1 MIGSFRAGNTLPAT
15 APGSSIDVARGP
27 CLFLVAQGNSP
38 LAPPAGLR
46 LTALDQIHVRRGAQ
60 SEVAQRPV
68 DARQVDV
75 VLADPR
81 VSAVHAR
88 FTFVGQRWHVEDCG
102 SRNGTF
108 VNGAR
113 VEHAE
118 LADGDVIDAGQALFR
133 YRERISQDGD
143 VVIRLPAALRGGASL
158 LPEIQGELDELA
170 CMARSPLTLLI
181 EGETGTG
188 KEVAARLV
196 HARSGRTGA
205 FVAVNC
211 GALPR
216 ERVAAELF
224 GWKRGAFPSAIAD
237 HPGLVRAADGGTLFL
252 DEIGDLP
259 LADQATLLRVLQ
271 EREVLPIAATR
282 AVPVDLRVIAAT
294 HQPLDELTA
303 AGQFRCDLLARLSG
317 FRVTLPPLRD
327 RREDLGMLVA
337 EILRERHATDADPP
351 VLRISA
357 LRALMNH
364 PWHANIRELDQAISR
379 ALVRRAA
386 GRPIEVQHLLL
397 SSARDVDAVIP
408 DDRSAALRGELV
420 ERLRTHEGNVTAVAR
435 AMGKARMQI
444 QRWLKRF
451 DLDPETFRR

>member
-1 MIGSFRAGNTLPAT
+1 VGGSSQAGNTLPAT
-15 APGSSIDVARGP
+15 SPGRGIDVARGP

-46 LTALDQIHVRRGAQ
+46 LAALDQVHIRRGAQ
-60 SEVAQRPV
+60 REMAARPV

-81 VSAVHAR
+81 VSATHAR
-88 FTFVGQRWHVEDCG
+88 FTCVGQRWHVEDCG

-108 VNGAR
+108 VNGTL
-113 VEHAE
+113 VERAA
-118 LADGDVIDAGQALFR
+118 LVDGDVIDAGQALFR
-133 YRERISQDGD
+133 YRERITQDGD
-143 VVIRLPAALRGGASL
+143 VVIRPPALPCGLISL
-158 LPEIQGELDELA
+158 LPEIHRQLDELA
-170 CMARSPLTLLI
+170 RMARSTLTLLI

-188 KEVAARLV
+188 KEVAARLL
-196 HARSGRTGA
+196 HALSGRTGA

-224 GWKRGAFPSAIAD
+224 GWKRGAFPSANAD
-237 HPGLVRAADGGTLFL
+237 HLGLVRAADGGTLFL

-282 AVPVDLRVIAAT
+282 VVPVDLRVIAAT
-294 HQPLDELTA
+294 HQPLDELA
-303 AGQFRCDLLARLSG
+303 AVDHFRSDLLARLTG
-317 FRVTLPPLRD
+317 FRAILPPLRD
-327 RREDLGMLVA
+327 RREDLGLLVA
-337 EILRERHATDADPP
+337 EILRQRQPTDADPP
-351 VLRISA
+351 VLHIAA
-357 LRALMNH
+357 LRALVNH
-364 PWHANIRELDQAISR
+364 PWRANIRELDQAIAR

-386 GRPIEVQHLLL
+386 GQPIEAQHLLL
-397 SSARDVDAVIP
+397 SPVSDGDQGILN
-408 DDRSAALRGELV
+408 DRHGVLRGELIAL
-420 ERLRTHEGNVTAVAR
+420 LRTHEGNVTAVAR

-451 DLDPETFRR
+451 DLDPGTFRR